1 MFKNID
7 LTENF
12 FRIMS
17 DSRNISY
24 KSYDKENSR
33 CKFFPYSAEPLIIDE
48 VTQEEF
54 DLFYELGTAIK
65 DGDVEAIATVVEK
78 FSIEIVDAKY
88 LARCFTLAKYMGR
101 DNTKLVAE
109 TISNYVNAAGGYNQ
123 LAQLM
128 GNDHPTLQSN
138 KMQMFIRFCHVMA
151 AKPYYDDRNKW
162 AGDFAKKVITLY

>member
-1 MFKNID
+1 
-7 LTENF
+7 
-12 FRIMS
+12 MS

-24 KSYDKENSR
+24 KAYDKENLR
-33 CKFFPYSAEPLIIDE
+33 CKFFPYNAAPLIIDE

-65 DGDVEAIATVVEK
+65 NGDVEAIAEIIEK
-78 FSIEIVDAKY
+78 FSIQIVDAKY

-128 GNDHPTLQSN
+128 ANDHPTLQSN
-138 KMQMFIRFCHVMA
+138 KMQMFIRFCHAMA
-151 AKPYYDDRNKW
+151 KKPYYDDRNKW
-162 AGDFAKKVITLY
+162 AGAFAKKVITLY